1 MNDKKKEILISAVIL
16 ILFIL
21 AFALSGEGKSLI
33 SGGKIEISPNGDTY
47 LNIDIETEDFI
58 HENYELLISKPDIS
72 EAQFISLVEE
82 YIPKMIDE
90 MLGESN
96 ETEHIKNNLNLFTQ
110 YEELPFDFMWFVN
123 DSTFISNSGEI
134 MCAEEFDTSID
145 LYISYKSYSYD
156 LSIPIHVEP
165 GEDVINRIKKEKEE
179 EKVVDEINARI
190 DAMINSEDHRFITLP
205 TDVNGKEVRY
215 YKSGEKKKYI
225 YLLIG
230 PTAVLILHLAFR
242 NDKRKS
248 EEKELEDIMNEYPTM
263 LQKISLYV
271 ASGMSIRNV
280 WTKMCQDAKEN
291 KQEEHPLYREMTI
304 TLNEL
309 NNGVPESVAYLRFGE
324 RIKQSEIV
332 RFTALLSQNLKKGST
347 RLSELLDNEV
357 RNAFVDKKNRA
368 KKQGEKIGTKLL
380 FPMMILLTDTIVII
394 MVPAFWSI

>member
-1 MNDKKKEILISAVIL
+1 MSDKKKEILISAAIL
-16 ILFIL
+16 ILFL
-21 AFALSGEGKSLI
+21 LGFALSGESKSI
-33 SGGKIEISPNGDTY
+33 INGGKIEVLQDADTY
-47 LNIDIETEDFI
+47 LNIDIETEDFT
-58 HENYELLISKPDIS
+58 HENYELMIGKPDIN
-72 EAQFISLVEE
+72 EAKFLSLVEE
-82 YIPKMIDE
+82 YIPKFIDK
-90 MLGESN
+90 MLGESHD
-96 ETEHIKNNLNLFTQ
+96 TEHIKNDLNLFSK
-110 YEELPFDFMWFVN
+110 YEDLPFDFIWFVN
-123 DSTFISNSGEI
+123 DNIFVSNSGEI
-134 MCAEEFDTSID
+134 ICAEEFDTAID

-165 GEDVINRIKKEKEE
+165 SDEVINRIVRKQEE
-179 EKVVDEINARI
+179 ENVVDEINARI
-190 DAMINSEDHRFITLP
+190 DAMINSDNQKILTLP
-205 TDVNGKEVRY
+205 TDVNGKKVNY
-215 YKSGEKKKYI
+215 YKSAEKKKYI
-225 YLLIG
+225 YLLLG
-230 PTAVLILHLAFR
+230 PTAVLVLHLAFK
-242 NDKRKS
+242 NDRRKN
-248 EEKELEDIMNEYPTM
+248 EEKELDEIMDEYPTM

-280 WTKMCQDAKEN
+280 WIKMCSDAKEN

-309 NNGVPESVAYLRFGE
+309 SNGVPESVAYLRFGE

-380 FPMMILLTDTIVII
+380 FPMMLLLTDTIVII